1 MPFGLSNSPAVFQTR
16 VNDVLRDMVDRFVF
30 VYLDD
35 ILVFSRN
42 EIEHV
47 QHVRRYAHNSLPV
60 SSTGLSPFQCSD
72 AAVPS
77 AHAFVRRCLRTW
89 RIARRALIRTGKRNK
104 ASADRRRSKPPRYS
118 CGQKVWLST
127 SDLPLR
133 LPARKLGPRFIGP
146 YTIAKVLN
154 SVTIRLKLPPM
165 LKRIH
170 PFFHVSKI
178 KPVVRSPL
186 QPQTSAPPPPRL
198 VEGSPAYTVRRLLD
212 VQRRGR
218 GHQYLVEWKGY
229 GPEERCWVPARDIL
243 DRALIDTFH
252 KRHP

>member
-1 MPFGLSNSPAVFQTR
+1 MPFGLSNSPAVFQTL

-47 QHVRRYAHNSLPV
+47 QHVRRVFWSEFCRLLEA
-60 SSTGLSPFQCSD
+60 TIKAD

-133 LPARKLGPRFIGP
+133 LPARKLGPRFIGQ

-170 PFFHVSKI
+170 PIFHVSKN

-212 VQRRGR
+212 VRRRGR
-218 GHQYLVEWKGY
+218 GHQYLVDWKGY